1 MEKFSGR
8 LEENIRLIKEELP
21 QSDVLVFRFATARG
35 DGCAVVYV
43 DGIVNKELIGMQIV
57 KPISAYDLAPRLD
70 EMRRALTSP
79 ELKEATSFDDCI
91 LKLLDGDVLLL
102 IDTISE
108 PTVVGLKQIPV
119 RAIAEPPTDIAVKGP
134 RQGFI
139 EDLKTNTS
147 LVRMRIK
154 TPKLK
159 IETLTVGRQSRT
171 AVGIF
176 YVDGI
181 TNPDVVKRVKQKLD
195 SLEMDYVPDSSYV
208 VKAISERPY
217 SVFRQAG
224 TSEKPDIFCADIL
237 EGRAGII
244 VDGSPIA
251 VTVPYMLV
259 QDFQSSEDY
268 FVNPYRATLTR
279 LVRLLA
285 LIVALYLPALYVTAQ
300 LFKIQLI
307 PFGLLLSIASGIQ
320 DLPLSPSLEM
330 AFVLFT
336 LEVLN
341 EASIRMPKYVG
352 MALSVVGALVLGDTA
367 VSAGIVSTPA
377 IIIIALSGICLY
389 TVPNLT
395 ETTSVLRWLLL
406 FIAGSVGTYGII
418 VFTAFALYYLITA
431 DSYSAP
437 MLAPFAPI
445 VKRDL
450 GDGFIKLMLFRLK
463 RRPKTLG
470 AKNSTRQK

>member
-1 MEKFSGR
+1 MEKFSGS
-8 LEENIRLIKEELP
+8 LKGNIRLIKQVLP
-21 QSDVLVFRFATARG
+21 QPDVLVFNFKTGKG
-35 DGCAVVYV
+35 DDCAVIYV
-43 DGIVNKELIGMQIV
+43 DGIVNKELIGMQVV
-57 KPISAYDLAPRLD
+57 KPLMQYNLSPDIGEIRL
-70 EMRRALTSP
+70 ALTSP
-79 ELKEATSFDDCI
+79 EIKDVASFKDCI
-91 LKLLDGDVLLL
+91 EKLLDGDVLLL
-102 IDTISE
+102 VDTLSA
-108 PTVVGLKQIPV
+108 PTVIGLKMIPV

-139 EDLKTNTS
+139 EDIKTNTS

-171 AVGIF
+171 AVNIF
-176 YVDGI
+176 YVEGI
-181 TNPDVVKRVKQKLD
+181 TSPDVVERLKQKLNAV
-195 SLEMDYVPDSSYV
+195 EIDYVPDSSYII
-208 VKAISERPY
+208 KIISERPY
-217 SVFRQAG
+217 SVFKQTG
-224 TSEKPDIFCADIL
+224 TSEKPDIFCAAIL

-251 VTVPYMLV
+251 VTVPYMVV
-259 QDFQSSEDY
+259 QDFQASEDY

-279 LVRLLA
+279 FIRLFA
-285 LIVALYLPALYVTAQ
+285 LIVALYLPALYVSAQ
-300 LFKIQLI
+300 LFKIQII

-367 VSAGIVSTPA
+367 VS
-377 IIIIALSGICLY
+377 
-389 TVPNLT
+389 
-395 ETTSVLRWLLL
+395 
-406 FIAGSVGTYGII
+406 VGTYGII
-418 VFTAFALYYLITA
+418 VFTAFIFYYLITA
-431 DSYSAP
+431 DGYSTP
-437 MLAPFAPI
+437 MLSPFAPI
-445 VKRDL
+445 VRRDL

-463 RRPKTLG
+463 KRPKTLG
-470 AKNSTRQK
+470 AKNITRQK